1 MLFFHLTT
9 HIEGEKNEKLYEEK
23 GGGGFPA
30 FLVLDEKGDVIV
42 KHAGERS
49 VAEFGKT
56 IDRAANFMAVRKK
69 AEGGDKPAG
78 IDLAI
83 AKLDLGMIKAEEAK
97 KAIAELGEPTKE
109 QQARLDA
116 ALLNAEVTAIATAA
130 GKDRASAGRQFND
143 MKAAG
148 KIPTG
153 TSERMTFWGCILD
166 WAEAE
171 GDAAAFEEALGK
183 LREAVGANA
192 NKKYFE
198 TKEATLKKL
207 KSKK

>member
-9 HIEGEKNEKLYEEK
+9 HIEGEPNEKLYEEK

-30 FLVLDEKGDVIV
+30 FLMLDETGEVIA

-56 IDRAANFMAVRKK
+56 IDKAANFIAIRKK
-69 AEGGDKPAG
+69 AEGGDKAAG

-83 AKLDLGMIKAEEAK
+83 AKLDLGMIKADDAK
-97 KAIAELGEPTKE
+97 KQIAELGEPTKE
-109 QQARLDA
+109 QQARLDG

-130 GKDRASAGRQFND
+130 GKDRASAGRKFNE
-143 MKAAG
+143 MKTAG

-153 TSERMTFWGCILD
+153 TSEGMTFWSCILD

-171 GDAAAFEEALGK
+171 KDAAAFEEALGK
-183 LREAVGANA
+183 LREKVGANA

-198 TKEATLKKL
+198 TKEAILKKL
-207 KSKK
+207 KEKK